1 MGQALGTLIGG
12 AAGYLLA
19 PATGGA
25 SLALMSAG
33 LGASIGGSLG
43 AGQEQ
48 AGAARDAANIYGAS
62 ADRAADVQRQMF
74 ERQVELQRPFREA
87 GEQALNKLIPASDYT
102 PFSMQQFQAD
112 PGYAFRLSE
121 GQKALERSAAARG
134 GLMSGGALKA
144 AQQYGQE
151 MGSQEYMNAFNRYQT
166 EQQSRLNPLQSLAGL
181 GQTGAQN
188 IGSAAQQYGVNVGN
202 IGMGAGAAQGNALM
216 AGAQARGSAYQGIG
230 QSFGNLL
237 GQSSFQK
244 YLDNLGGPR
253 DSHGYGQYGDFNP
266 TF

>member
-1 MGQALGTLIGG
+1 MTFAVIGGLAGAAAG
-12 AAGYLLA
+12 AAGI
-19 PATGGA
+19 GGLTIA
-25 SLALMSAG
+25 AGAG
-33 LGASIGGSLG
+33 LGLAAGGALG
-43 AGQEQ
+43 ALSSSRQQ
-48 AGAARDAANIYGAS
+48 SGAAQDAAGIYAAS
-62 ADRAADVQRQMF
+62 GDRASDIQRQMF

-87 GEQALNKLIPASDYT
+87 GEQALNKLIPASDYQT
-102 PFSMQQFQAD
+102 FGMQQFQAD

-134 GLMSGGALKA
+134 GLMSGSALKA
-144 AQQYGQE
+144 AQRYGQE
-151 MGSQEYMNAFNRYQT
+151 MGSQEYQNAFNRYQT

-188 IGSAAQQYGVNVGN
+188 IGSAAQQYGANVGN

-237 GQSSFQK
+237 GQPSMQK
-244 YLDNLGGPR
+244 YLGGFDNSNPYF
-253 DSHGYGQYGDFNP
+253 GYSGQ
-266 TF
+266 